1 MLLPLP
7 QNCLQPSHKSDKERN
22 RSVGRGGDGMRGR
35 GEIKEWQRRVTEEDG
50 GARKWKGGG
59 AGGGL
64 QWLVCLVRF
73 VFSLSALLSIHPSCW
88 DRKRWKCEDS
98 SAGSSWEERWS
109 AAPAGTTRSI
119 AGGGELELVKIAW
132 AELQAEFLMPHLLF
146 IGSSGRSFAACQ
158 RSTYNQTSSIIGTP
172 LWVLF
177 WNSLILPGAMKV
189 NFNRAQ
195 SQKIAFLLF
204 RQ

>member
-119 AGGGELELVKIAW
+119 AGGGGVGVGE
-132 AELQAEFLMPHLLF
+132 
-146 IGSSGRSFAACQ
+146 
-158 RSTYNQTSSIIGTP
+158 
-172 LWVLF
+172 
-177 WNSLILPGAMKV
+177 NSLSWTTSWIPNATFAFHWLQWSVIRRLPEKHLQSDLKYYRNSLMGAILEFIDLARC
-189 NFNRAQ
+189 NE
-195 SQKIAFLLF
+195 SQF
-204 RQ
+204 